1 MARPGQEQESL
12 EGGAE
17 RRSRLR
23 QYQVQ
28 LLERMQAAKSGVAA
42 GGRELGVLL
51 GGQRCL
57 LDLTQVSE
65 IAPLQPVTPV
75 PLAQPWYLGLA
86 SIRGGLTGIIDL
98 ACFRGQGAVAAGGD
112 SRMVTFAPALG
123 FNCALLVERVLGLR
137 KLADMTPAAPP
148 DGAPPWCGQQFQDG
162 EGQRWTRIDL
172 AQLVR
177 DPRFLQVGL

>member
-1 MARPGQEQESL
+1 MAYPGQEQESQA
-12 EGGAE
+12 GGAE

-51 GGQRCL
+51 GGQPCL

-86 SIRGGLTGIIDL
+86 SIRGTLTGIIDL
-98 ACFRGQGAVAAGGD
+98 ASFRGQGAVAAGAD

-137 KLADMTPAAPP
+137 KLADMAPAAPP
-148 DGAPPWCGQQFQDG
+148 DGVPPWCGQQFQDG